1 MEIKDYLMKPTR
13 LYQKIKKNEDC
24 AAHWHRMASTVS
36 APAYDRERVAASRNT
51 NAPFVAPLEKAIDLE
66 RVIQRQY
73 GELAELKREVTA
85 VIYLLEDPLAQLV
98 LLNRYIRL
106 MDWEDVLME
115 LSLPRASMFRMH
127 REALKEL
134 EVKINAT

>member
-13 LYQKIKKNEDC
+13 LYQKIKRNEDC

-66 RVIQRQY
+66 QVIQRQY
-73 GELAELKREVTA
+73 GELAELKAEVSAT
-85 VIYLLEDPLAQLV
+85 IGMLEDPMMQLI
-98 LLNRYIRL
+98 LLCRYIQ
-106 MDWEDVLME
+106 MMPWDDVMAE
-115 LSLPRASMFRMH
+115 LSLPRNTMFRFH
-127 REALKEL
+127 RLALERL
-134 EVKINAT
+134 QEEMVQ